1 MYILTKDCTFYVYDY
16 CKTNSLLYVL
26 TALAQ
31 GFLKMA
37 TASKHA
43 VATK

>member
-1 MYILTKDCTFYVYDY
+1 MCMIIVKLFHCRTF
-16 CKTNSLLYVL
+16 NSIG
-26 TALAQ
+26 AAQ

-37 TASKHA
+37 TASKCV